1 MLIDI
6 TTSFPPYKVDQIKAA
21 EELTQ
26 RMSGQAALSRL
37 IDMAA
42 RNSGINN
49 RYIVIPDA
57 ENKSNNKFYTNG
69 EGGYIK
75 PDTGHRMKQY
85 EDWSI
90 KLTCEAV
97 EKLLQSN
104 KVNPDD
110 IKRLITISCTGFFA
124 PGIDYHLINKFKLP
138 NSVKRTHI
146 GFMGCAAALAGINT
160 VWEALSLQ
168 KEGLSKILLVAV
180 EICSI
185 HLQTNA
191 TRDNILANMIF
202 ADGAVA
208 AIFSNYN
215 NNSDKHGFEIIS
227 ADSVLFED
235 SAEFMG
241 WKIGN
246 YGFEMMLSAELPKII
261 LKTGIPNV
269 LSILEKAG
277 INKND
282 IKFWAL
288 HPGGRSILDSLQQGL
303 ELSDEQMQPSRT
315 ILRDYGN
322 MSSVTILFV
331 LKEILHKQH
340 LNRGDYCCAIAFG
353 PGLTMEVVLFQ
364 VV

>member
-6 TTSFPPYKVDQIKAA
+6 STSSPPYKVDQVKAA
-21 EELTQ
+21 EELKL
-26 RMSGQAALSRL
+26 RMSGKAAIARL

-57 ENKSNNKFYTNG
+57 ENNLHNKFYTYEDG
-69 EGGYIK
+69 SYLK
-75 PDTGHRMKQY
+75 PDTMQRMKQY
-85 EDWSI
+85 KDWSI

-97 EKLLQSN
+97 EKLMQIN
-104 KVNPDD
+104 RVNPND

-138 NSVKRTHI
+138 ASVKRTHI

-160 VWEALSLQ
+160 VWEALSIQ
-168 KEGLSKILLVAV
+168 EENLSKILLVAV

-185 HLQTNA
+185 HLQTDA

-202 ADGAVA
+202 ADGAAA

-215 NNSDKHGFEIIS
+215 NYPDKYGFKIIS
-227 ADSVLFED
+227 ANSVLFKD
-235 SAEFMG
+235 SAEYMG

-246 YGFEMMLSAELPKII
+246 YGFEMMLSSELPKII

-269 LSILEKAG
+269 LSILEKTG
-277 INKND
+277 INKNE

-303 ELSDEQMQPSRT
+303 ELSEEQMQPSRI

-322 MSSVTILFV
+322 MSSVSILFV
-331 LKEILHKQH
+331 LREILHKPQ
-340 LNRGDYCCAIAFG
+340 LTNGDYCCAIAFG